1 MDRLRLLFKIAYAF
15 SGATFILVLLT
26 VLGFVI
32 RWCGWSFLPWL
43 SHNAGYVGYVAVATT
58 AGCFISM
65 LKAAQLAQELQG
77 EREAAA
83 KQAAATVDKGPGT
96 GA

>member
-15 SGATFILVLLT
+15 SGTTFILVLLT

-32 RWCGWSFLPWL
+32 RWCGWSVLPWL
-43 SHNAGYVGYVAVATT
+43 SHNAGYVGYAAIATT
-58 AGCFISM
+58 AGCFLTM

-77 EREAAA
+77 ERETVAR
-83 KQAAATVDKGPGT
+83 QAAAAAEKDPGA